1 MVAGDPAQSARWSGS
16 AYAQSS
22 GHHRAADEWFL
33 ERHRPGPG
41 DVVVDLGCGS
51 GEFTARLAEMVP
63 NGRVIGIEPDPS
75 MLEAASRHAAPNLE
89 FREATAERLDEVV
102 AESSADLVVSRA
114 VLHWLPVES
123 YPRCFEAVFRVLRPG
138 GWFHS
143 ESAGAGNVA
152 GVVALVERT
161 GAEHGIDVPP
171 PSFLDAGTGFDLVEA
186 AGFDIPRN
194 GVRTV
199 AQRRSFT
206 GDELI
211 AFLRDQAS
219 VALTRA
225 AVGGDADALT
235 AALIAA
241 ADELRRADGSYDQT
255 FVRLEILAQRP
266 A

>member
-1 MVAGDPAQSARWSGS
+1 MVAGDRAQSGRWSGS
-16 AYAQSS
+16 AYPQSAR
-22 GHHRAADEWFL
+22 HHRVVDEWFL
-33 ERHRPGPG
+33 ERHRPRPG

-51 GEFTARLAEMVP
+51 GEFTARLAAMVP
-63 NGRVIGIEPDPS
+63 DGRVIGVEPDPS

-89 FREATAERLDEVV
+89 FRQATAERLDEVV

-114 VLHWLPVES
+114 VLHWLPVDS
-123 YPRCFEAVFRVLRPG
+123 YPHCFDAVFRVLRPG

-143 ESAGAGNVA
+143 ESGGAGNTA

-161 GAEHGIDVPP
+161 GAEYGISPSP

-186 AGFDIPRN
+186 AGFDIPVN

-206 GDELI
+206 REELV
-211 AFLRDQAS
+211 AFLHNQAS
-219 VALTRA
+219 VALTSA
-225 AVGGDADALT
+225 TEGGDAGALRAALT
-235 AALIAA
+235 AA